1 MSWAIWWI
9 QRPLRYWHS
18 VICVW
23 REDIEKKRK
32 KKITFLS
39 GSQISSLFRLSV
51 LTRRDESLLE
61 MIGTC
66 RDGAAE
72 HSHFSLPS
80 FRDVHLRRRRKNRT
94 RHREES
100 PAAFSF
106 FFSLSLLSSHSTG
119 SIRFGWVQEGNG
131 NDHLSGR
138 YSPFSVGSSWRACSC
153 PFSFFSF
160 L

>member
-1 MSWAIWWI
+1 MIAGIENVLGHLMDPKAFTLLAFSY
-9 QRPLRYWHS
+9 L
-18 VICVW
+18 CVT
-23 REDIEKKRK
+23 RGYRKKKKK

-106 FFSLSLLSSHSTG
+106 FFFLS
-119 SIRFGWVQEGNG
+119 
-131 NDHLSGR
+131 
-138 YSPFSVGSSWRACSC
+138 
-153 PFSFFSF
+153 SFFSF
-160 L
+160 YGLDPFRMGSRRER